1 MIFGMDSRRVFERAI
16 GSEVS
21 MENIEEESLEEP
33 NISRLRI
40 VAKRKDKDPYV
51 VNIPVKGDTFSLVLP
66 SGYINWP
73 EGRPYPDDIRVKLD
87 EEKSLWVNFDVSSNH
102 GFYTS
107 LNIGENRSKEIEDNV
122 VD

>member
-1 MIFGMDSRRVFERAI
+1 MEKI
-16 GSEVS
+16 G
-21 MENIEEESLEEP
+21 EEKLEKS
-33 NISRLRI
+33 NVSRLRV
-40 VAKRKDKDPYV
+40 VAKREDKDPYV

-73 EGRPYPDDIRVKLD
+73 EGKPYPDAIKVKLD

-107 LNIGENRSKEIEDNV
+107 LNIGNNRNEDLEEDAIE
-122 VD
+122 